1 MERMLLRVEKAQT
14 TGDKSALCPQCD
26 QRQAGPWAQR
36 FVSEIITSHLL
47 SHFLWVVVTVEM
59 CQVGGRMSL
68 CSGQMW
74 LLGAGG
80 AGTSRGVCP
89 FHAGVL
95 LSPSSILSTVRKV
108 PLFLIRCPRINL
120 ILILNLIKN
129 RFPLIHLPSG
139 SEIETSDCSVPP
151 LTGCS
156 STRRPKSTSPFI
168 TSPLPTCLGPV
179 APVPSAHSSRC
190 QHGPLPAP
198 GRSCRQLLPHLKFPL
213 LCITQTWASVGGCE
227 DDQCSHPL

>member
-1 MERMLLRVEKAQT
+1 MRCVRLEDA
-14 TGDKSALCPQCD
+14 CPSILDRCGSWG
-26 QRQAGPWAQR
+26 RAELGRAG
-36 FVSEIITSHLL
+36 VS
-47 SHFLWVVVTVEM
+47 
-59 CQVGGRMSL
+59 R
-68 CSGQMW
+68 
-74 LLGAGG
+74 
-80 AGTSRGVCP
+80 P

-95 LSPSSILSTVRKV
+95 LSPSSFLSTVRKV

-156 STRRPKSTSPFI
+156 STRRPKSTSAFI
-168 TSPLPTCLGPV
+168 TSPLPACLGPV

-227 DDQCSHPL
+227 DDQCRHPL